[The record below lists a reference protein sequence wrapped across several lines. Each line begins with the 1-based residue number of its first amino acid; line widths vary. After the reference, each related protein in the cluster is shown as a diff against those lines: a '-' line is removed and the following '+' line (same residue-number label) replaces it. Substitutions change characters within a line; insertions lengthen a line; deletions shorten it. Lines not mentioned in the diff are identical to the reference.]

1 MGCTRYGRILRQIRA
16 RRREVMQDM
25 AKVLGVAPSFLSAVE
40 NGKER
45 IPEDWAHKIANHYVL
60 SDEELKKLEQANV
73 NDDKNKLGKYVYNE
87 RVKAGLTR
95 NALAL
100 KAGISHTEI
109 KRIEEGQRKSPS
121 CSHLKAI
128 ANALMVPIYEIYQ
141 VAGIMTEDMSLVDKA
156 FPSLTT
162 AKQRDTLIKIARLIA
177 TNADRLTDNDLDEL
191 AMQVD
196 MFLLYVT
203 DRKKEVNHKFL
214 KAD

>member
-45 IPEDWAHKIANHYVL
+45 IPEDWAHKIANHYGL

-87 RVKAGLTR
+87 RIKAGLTR

-128 ANALMVPIYEIYQ
+128 ANALMVPLYEIYQ
-141 VAGIMTEDMSLVDKA
+141 VSGIMTEDMSLVDKA

-177 TNADRLTDNDLDEL
+177 TNADWLTDNDLDEL

-196 MFLLYVT
+196 MFLLYVM
-203 DRKKEVNHKFL
+203 DRKKEDVGN
-214 KAD
+214 

>member
-1 MGCTRYGRILRQIRA
+1 
-16 RRREVMQDM
+16 MQDM

-45 IPEDWAHKIANHYVL
+45 IPEDWAHKIANHYGL

-128 ANALMVPIYEIYQ
+128 APSCSHLKAIANALMVPLYEIYQ

-177 TNADRLTDNDLDEL
+177 TNEDLLTDNDLDEL
-191 AMQVD
+191 VMQVD
-196 MFLLYVT
+196 MFLLYVM
-203 DRKKEVNHKFL
+203 DRKKR
-214 KAD
+214 

>member
-16 RRREVMQDM
+16 RRREVMLDM

-45 IPEDWAHKIANHYVL
+45 IPEDWAHKIANHYGL
-60 SDEELKKLEQANV
+60 SNEELKKLEQANV
-73 NDDKNKLGKYVYNE
+73 NDDKNRLGKYIYNE

-95 NALAL
+95 NALAR

-109 KRIEEGQRKSPS
+109 KRIEDGQRKNPS
-121 CSHLKAI
+121 YSHLKAI
-128 ANALMVPIYEIYQ
+128 ANALMVPLYEIYQ

-162 AKQRDTLIKIARLIA
+162 AKQRDTLVKIARLIA

-196 MFLLYVT
+196 MFLLYVM

-214 KAD
+214 KAN

>member
-16 RRREVMQDM
+16 QRREVMQDM
-25 AKVLGVAPSFLSAVE
+25 AKVLGVAPSFLSAVK

-45 IPEDWAHKIANHYVL
+45 IPEDWAHKIANHYGL

-128 ANALMVPIYEIYQ
+128 ANALMVPLYEIYQ

-177 TNADRLTDNDLDEL
+177 TNEDRLTDNDLDEL
-191 AMQVD
+191 VMQVD
-196 MFLLYVT
+196 MFLLYVM
-203 DRKKEVNHKFL
+203 DRKKR
-214 KAD
+214 